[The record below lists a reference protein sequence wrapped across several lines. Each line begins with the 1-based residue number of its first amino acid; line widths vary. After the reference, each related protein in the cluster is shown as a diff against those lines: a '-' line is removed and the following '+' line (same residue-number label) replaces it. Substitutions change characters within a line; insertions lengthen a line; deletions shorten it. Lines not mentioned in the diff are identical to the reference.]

1 MRSSLHSA
9 LGQHFFLSMA
19 GLLLVGAVLRASQAP
34 PQASTEQQSIT
45 FFETRIRPLLAANC
59 QACHGESAMAG
70 LRVDSREGLM
80 RGGETGPAIVPGAP
94 EKSALV
100 KAVQH
105 ADGFPRMPRGR
116 AKLAAQDIDALEQWI
131 RDGAVWPA
139 TAAAAPAPAVAH
151 ERTIT
156 PEQRAYWAFG
166 PLAKAEAPSVRRAD
180 WPRTDIDRFV
190 LARLEQE
197 GLSPVGAADKLTLLR
212 RATLDLTGLP
222 PTPVDVDAFL

>member
-1 MRSSLHSA
+1 
-9 LGQHFFLSMA
+9 
-19 GLLLVGAVLRASQAP
+19 
-34 PQASTEQQSIT
+34 
-45 FFETRIRPLLAANC
+45 
-59 QACHGESAMAG
+59 MAG

-139 TAAAAPAPAVAH
+139 TVTAAPAPAVAH
-151 ERTIT
+151 ERSIT
-156 PEQRAYWAFG
+156 PEQRAYWAFR

-180 WPRTDIDRFV
+180 WPRTDIDRFI

-222 PTPVDVDAFL
+222 PTPDDVDAFLKDESPGAFDKVIDRLLASPQYGETAKTTTAASTRWAAVTTPIRTRTSIATG